1 MKEPN
6 IKAVAPAAGKTVEIT
21 WASGKVDRVDLAE
34 LIGELAA
41 LAKMDDAA
49 TFSAVAVGEDGW
61 SLIWPNGAEIGTDTL
76 WRLAREQAGE
86 ATPIH
91 EFAAWRARNRLS
103 LADAALALGITR
115 RMVSYYEAG
124 RYLIPRMVGLAIKGW
139 ETERNRLS
147 HR

>member
-6 IKAVAPAAGKTVEIT
+6 IKVVVPSSGKVVEIT
-21 WASGKVDRVDLAE
+21 WASGKIDRVDLTE
-34 LIGELAA
+34 LINELAA
-41 LAKMDDAA
+41 LAEIDNAA
-49 TFSAVAVGEDGW
+49 IFSAVAVGEDGW

-76 WRLAREQAGE
+76 WRMAREQAGE

-103 LADAALALGITR
+103 LSDAALALGITR

-139 ETERNRLS
+139 EAEHHHLS